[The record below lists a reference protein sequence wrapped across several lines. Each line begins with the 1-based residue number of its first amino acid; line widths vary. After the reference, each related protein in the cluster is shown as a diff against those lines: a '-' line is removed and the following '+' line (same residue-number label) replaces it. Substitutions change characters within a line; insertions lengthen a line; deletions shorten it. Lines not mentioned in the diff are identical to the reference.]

1 MDMSLNK
8 LQEIVKDRKTWHAAI
23 HVVPKSQRDLNDW
36 TKKILPVFISYNIQ
50 PNIINIT
57 DLAGSEQLQ

>member
-8 LQEIVKDRKTWHAAI
+8 LQEIVKDRETWHAAI
-23 HVVPKSQRDLNDW
+23 HGIPKSQTDLNDW
-36 TKKILPVFISYNIQ
+36 TKKIIPGFTSYNTQ
-50 PNIINIT
+50 PNIINVT

>member
-1 MDMSLNK
+1 MDMRLNK
-8 LQEIVKDRKTWHAAI
+8 LHEIVNDRKTWHAAI